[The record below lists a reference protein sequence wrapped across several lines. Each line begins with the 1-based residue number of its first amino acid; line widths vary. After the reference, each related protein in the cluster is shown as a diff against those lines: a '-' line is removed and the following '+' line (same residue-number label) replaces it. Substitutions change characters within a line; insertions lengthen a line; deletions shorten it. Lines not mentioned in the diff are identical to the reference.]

1 MSNEDGPMRAWVVR
15 AGGTGEHEDF
25 ALESNVAVIGWSKV
39 VKDLSNTTKED
50 IRQVLQDADPD
61 LGKHALGNNVGQLY
75 RFVHEIEQGDL
86 IVIPIKTTNTLAIG
100 SCVGDYEYRQDAPAG
115 RRHVRPVKWIR
126 TEIPRHSVGQ
136 DLLYTLGGLMTV
148 FGAKRNN
155 AAARLKELASSG
167 LDPGKSAE
175 VADGDETAPY
185 PDSVDEETL
194 VNVELL
200 AADRIEA
207 HIAKEFTGHR
217 LAELVEAILRAE
229 GYVTWRSP
237 PGPDGGVDVLASSGP
252 FGLDKPRI
260 AVQVKSGKSAVN
272 TPTMRNL
279 QGAAANFEADTA
291 LFVAWGGFNREAR
304 KLARSKWFQL
314 RIWDSRDLIDKI
326 TENYDKLPEHI
337 QAKLPLKQ
345 IWTLALDDE

>member
-1 MSNEDGPMRAWVVR
+1 MRAWVVR
-15 AGGTGEHEDF
+15 AGKKGENEDF
-25 ALESNVAVIGWSKV
+25 ALENKVAVIGWSKV

-50 IRQVLQDADPD
+50 IREILQDADPD
-61 LGKHALGNNVGQLY
+61 LGKHALGNNVGQLS

-86 IVIPIKTTNTLAIG
+86 IVIPVKTTKTLAIG
-100 SCVGDYEYRQDAPAG
+100 NCIGDYEYRQDAPPG
-115 RRHVRPVKWIR
+115 RRHVRPVNWIR

-136 DLLYTLGGLMTV
+136 DLLNILGGAMTV
-148 FGAKRNN
+148 FGAKRNK

-167 LDPGKSAE
+167 LDPGMSAE
-175 VADGDETAPY
+175 AADGDETASD

-194 VNVELL
+194 VDVDLL

-207 HIAKEFTGHR
+207 HLAKEFTGHR

-229 GYVTWRSP
+229 GYFTRLSP
-237 PGPDGGVDVLASSGP
+237 PGPDGGVDVLAGSGP

-260 AVQVKSGKSAVN
+260 AVQVKSGNNKVGVDLMN
-272 TPTMRNL
+272 NL
-279 QGAAANFEADTA
+279 QGAAVNFGTDTV
-291 LFVAWGGFNREAR
+291 LFVAWGGFTRPAR
-304 KLARSKWFQL
+304 KLATNQWFQL